1 MKFEAQIH
9 ARKKNRKPVKKWFK
23 NEIKFSVN
31 YMWKNKRKNNNL
43 DQHNRASQIYKLGI
57 EIEIKKIKKKSLGR
71 ISNKSSIKL

>member
-1 MKFEAQIH
+1 
-9 ARKKNRKPVKKWFK
+9 
-23 NEIKFSVN
+23 
-31 YMWKNKRKNNNL
+31 MWKNKRKNNNL